1 VDGRVEVVVGLLL
14 VAVGAV
20 GATLTQR
27 WFESLG
33 RATIAPLTIVPF
45 GVLLGAGAALVRG
58 YDLAAAMAVG
68 GVVVPLVGAV
78 GRMVEVRRRRR
89 EHG

>member
-1 VDGRVEVVVGLLL
+1 
-14 VAVGAV
+14 
-20 GATLTQR
+20 
-27 WFESLG
+27 
-33 RATIAPLTIVPF
+33 
-45 GVLLGAGAALVRG
+45 VLLGAGAALVRG